1 MSNFEKI
8 MAIINVIAII
18 AIPIV
23 AVFVGQHLQNR
34 SQQRKDKLEIF
45 KILMMNRVGW
55 SVESVHAM
63 NIIDIVFVKDKNVR
77 GTWKDYY
84 TMLCIQDPNDMQ
96 KQQIQTAQH
105 KLLEA
110 MAKSLGYKDQITW
123 ETIQNPYI
131 PKGMIDAMQQ
141 QQTIQLGQEKWAG
154 AMDMVTKMIGKGPLF
169 QQPVEQEDTHHADA

>member
-8 MAIINVIAII
+8 MTIINVIAII

-23 AVFVGQHLQNR
+23 AVFVGQYLQNR
-34 SQQRKDKLEIF
+34 SQQRKDKLDIF
-45 KILMMNRVGW
+45 KTLMMNRVGW

-63 NIIDIVFVKDKNVR
+63 NVIDIVFAKDKNVR
-77 GTWKDYY
+77 SKWKDYY
-84 TMLCIQDPNDMQ
+84 TLLCIQEPNDMQ

-110 MAKSLGYKDQITW
+110 MAISLGYKEQITW

-141 QQTIQLGQEKWAG
+141 QQIIQLGQEKWAG
-154 AMDMVTKMIGKGPLF
+154 AMDAFTQMFGKGPSF
-169 QQPVEQEDTHHADA
+169 QQPAEREDTHHADT

>member
-1 MSNFEKI
+1 MSDFEKI
-8 MAIINVIAII
+8 MAILDVIAIL
-18 AIPIV
+18 AIPIA
-23 AVFVGQHLQNR
+23 AVFVGQYLQNR

-55 SVESVHAM
+55 SVESVRAM
-63 NIIDIVFVKDKNVR
+63 NIIDIVLANDKSVR
-77 GTWKDYY
+77 DMWKNYY

-123 ETIQNPYI
+123 EIIQNPYI

-141 QQTIQLGQEKWAG
+141 QQIIQLGQEKWAG
-154 AMDMVTKMIGKGPLF
+154 AMDMVTKMFGKGPLF
-169 QQPVEQEDTHHADA
+169 QQPVEQEEKLHADA